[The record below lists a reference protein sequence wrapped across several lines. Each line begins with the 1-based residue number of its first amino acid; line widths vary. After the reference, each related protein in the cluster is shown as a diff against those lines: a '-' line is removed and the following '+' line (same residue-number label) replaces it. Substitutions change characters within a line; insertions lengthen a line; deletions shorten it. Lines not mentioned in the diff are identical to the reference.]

1 MVKASMIKV
10 RSARSDGDKTE
21 VRPFS
26 QFPEREQNAKD
37 LSKKLLP
44 SIYHKMCTDSDVSG
58 ETSENKIRRI
68 YHCDN
73 MRRVFADVIAGT
85 PPREW
90 DVTYHI
96 NGLSELIKF
105 PILDTADN
113 IKVCLHNLT
122 TYAREG
128 KSSLH
133 NLTQYATGGEVQRVS
148 SVESSRS
155 PLFGYSLFGYR
166 SEP

>member
-1 MVKASMIKV
+1 MVKVS
-10 RSARSDGDKTE
+10 SARSDGVKTE

-44 SIYHKMCTDSDVSG
+44 PVYHKMCADSYVSG
-58 ETSENKIRRI
+58 ETSENKISRI

-73 MRRVFADVIAGT
+73 IRRVFADVIVGT

-90 DVTYHI
+90 DFTYHV
-96 NGLSELIKF
+96 NGLSELMKS
-105 PILDTADN
+105 PLLDTADD
-113 IKVCLHNLT
+113 IKGCLH
-122 TYAREG
+122 
-128 KSSLH
+128 K
-133 NLTQYATGGEVQRVS
+133 LTQYAKGGEVQRVS

-155 PLFGYSLFGYR
+155 PLFGYR